1 MMNGPDVNPLT
12 AKLMGGAD
20 FRAKLRE
27 QLLAQA
33 QETDDPAY
41 AGRLREAAEG
51 KRPLRTLLHD
61 PAFMAAHG
69 MTRAAEEAA
78 EARLADQQPTG
89 TPEEVREAW
98 RAQLASLGVPIPTL
112 DEAGTLTDDVLA
124 IQRRA
129 AAVLAEDRATQWG
142 GSVDRLAE
150 AAKRTDGQA
159 GAGQ

>member
-1 MMNGPDVNPLT
+1 
-12 AKLMGGAD
+12 
-20 FRAKLRE
+20 
-27 QLLAQA
+27 
-33 QETDDPAY
+33 
-41 AGRLREAAEG
+41 
-51 KRPLRTLLHD
+51 
-61 PAFMAAHG
+61 

-112 DEAGTLTDDVLA
+112 DEAGTLTEDVLA

-129 AAVLAEDRATQWG
+129 AAVLDEDRATQRG